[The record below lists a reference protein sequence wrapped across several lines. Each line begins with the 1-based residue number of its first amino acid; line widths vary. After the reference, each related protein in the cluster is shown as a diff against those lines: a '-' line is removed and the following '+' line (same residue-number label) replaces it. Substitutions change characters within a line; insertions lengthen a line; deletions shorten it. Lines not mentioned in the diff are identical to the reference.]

1 MWDLFKAE
9 VLRFRPW
16 ALAAGLVHLAV
27 LGFMTRMVDLAQQP
41 LLVYRVFGGIYGVT
55 GLLLGLFQ
63 MGGYRRAN
71 TWLHLL
77 HRPLAP
83 WRIAL
88 ALTAACG
95 LLLAAAVGLPI
106 ALAALGQEAFTARVV
121 DTRHYLLAVASTLI
135 ALCGYLA
142 GVYTLV
148 GGKRHAV
155 LALVLP
161 AWLVVATAVGGGALL
176 VQALATC
183 WLALL
188 VGLAFKPELGALPHS
203 PLAMVAVALPV
214 QMGAFVLF
222 RALGLAF
229 EVGWMVLG
237 SHPLNSTP
245 AEGGYV
251 AALTADGA
259 ALIEA
264 GLGAAEDARTRL
276 WREQV
281 RISEVHDVGSRF
293 ERAPRRGE
301 LTNLAPMEFDDE
313 ERRVRFVFSHDT
325 MRFHGV
331 NLTDGRAAGEL
342 GVGAE
347 GAPFSAPALPL
358 GEGLSASAHAL
369 YEYDPRHQKL
379 WPRVTVPPGETLAG
393 AASHAIGDH
402 VAVLSNRALYFF
414 DARELAEGDHL
425 LAPRLRVPV
434 PGPNGQ
440 LVRVDLIELLD
451 GYLVSFLYGAGV
463 LDGEADAYQ
472 QILRVDAE
480 GGVETVARRALEPD
494 GPALWRF
501 QGWWP
506 SPLLHSLRGSAEGLF
521 APPNPLVAR
530 EPGTRPPGVAATAWG
545 LLVLSLLLAIV
556 LVRRLPLAPTARWA
570 WVLVCGAVGL
580 PALVS
585 LWLLYPERE
594 NPVLAKGG
602 VPATV

>member
-9 VLRFRPW
+9 LLRFRPW
-16 ALAAGLVHLAV
+16 ALAAALVHLAI

-71 TWLHLL
+71 TWLNLL
-77 HRPLAP
+77 HRPMSP

-88 ALTAACG
+88 ALTAACA

-106 ALAALGQEAFTARVV
+106 ALTALGQELFTSRVV
-121 DTRHYLLAVASTLI
+121 DTRHFLLAVASTLI
-135 ALCGYLA
+135 ALAGYLA
-142 GVYTLV
+142 GVYALV

-155 LALVLP
+155 LVLVLP
-161 AWLVVATAVGGGALL
+161 AWLAVAAAVGGGALA
-176 VQALATC
+176 VQALVVG

-188 VGLAFKPELGALPHS
+188 VALAFKPEFGARPRH
-203 PLAMVAVALPV
+203 PLALAAITLPV
-214 QMGAFVLF
+214 QMGALALF
-222 RALGLAF
+222 GFLGLAF

-251 AALTADGA
+251 AALNADGA
-259 ALIEA
+259 ALLEA
-264 GLGAAEDARTRL
+264 GLGTGTDDRTRL

-281 RISEVHDVGSRF
+281 RISQIHDLGPRF

-313 ERRVRFVFSHDT
+313 ERRVRWVFSHDT
-325 MRFHGV
+325 MLFHGV
-331 NLTDGRAAGEL
+331 HLTDGRAAGEL

-358 GEGLSASAHAL
+358 GADLVASAHAL
-369 YEYDPRHQKL
+369 YQYDSRHQKL
-379 WPRVTVPPGETLAG
+379 WPRVTVPAGELLAG
-393 AASHAIGDH
+393 GASSVIGDH
-402 VAVLSNRALYFF
+402 VAVASDRALYFF
-414 DARELAEGDHL
+414 DARELAEGDHPL
-425 LAPRLRVPV
+425 EPRLRLPL
-434 PGPNGQ
+434 PGPIGQ
-440 LVRVDLIELLD
+440 LARVDLIELLD
-451 GYLVSFLYGAGV
+451 GYLVSFLFGTGV

-472 QILRVDAE
+472 QVLAIDAE
-480 GGVETVARRALEPD
+480 GGVEALARRALEPD

-501 QGWWP
+501 HGWWP
-506 SPLLHSLRGSAEGLF
+506 SPLLHALRTRAEGLF
-521 APPNPLVAR
+521 APANPLAAK
-530 EPGTRPPGVAATAWG
+530 EPGTRPPVVEATAWS
-545 LLVLSLLLAIV
+545 LLALSLLLALV
-556 LVRRLPLAPTARWA
+556 QVRRLPLAPAARWA
-570 WVLVCGAVGL
+570 WVLVCGVVGL

-594 NPVLAKGG
+594 SPVLAGDG
-602 VPATV
+602 VPATA